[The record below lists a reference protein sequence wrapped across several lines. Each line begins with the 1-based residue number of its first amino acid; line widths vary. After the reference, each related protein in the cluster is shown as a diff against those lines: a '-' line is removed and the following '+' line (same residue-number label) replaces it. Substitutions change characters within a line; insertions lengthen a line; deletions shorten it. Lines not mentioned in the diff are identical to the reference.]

1 VNMVARQK
9 IATAFPRNVEDAE
22 DIFLLVALTKIV
34 PVVEYAKL
42 DYGNIRAI
50 IQALKKRN
58 RSVKHHKNKRA
69 KLKRMTADV
78 TMIAVKMEAVSMNA
92 TNNVPFPEKK
102 RNKSEKNRSV
112 EHHLGHVAIRAKQ
125 GTTDS

>member
-1 VNMVARQK
+1 MVARQK

-50 IQALKKRN
+50 IQVL
-58 RSVKHHKNKRA
+58 KNKWA
-69 KLKRMTADV
+69 KL
-78 TMIAVKMEAVSMNA
+78 
-92 TNNVPFPEKK
+92 
-102 RNKSEKNRSV
+102 
-112 EHHLGHVAIRAKQ
+112 
-125 GTTDS
+125 